1 MTKLSTQEIIK
12 EYELLGRY
20 VAEEVLLGE
29 QLLKLS
35 VEQRKAHQKTLTQQ
49 DKVRNLIDDNK

>member
-12 EYELLGRY
+12 EYEILGKC

-29 QLLKLS
+29 QLLKIS

>member
-1 MTKLSTQEIIK
+1 MTTQEIIK

-29 QLLKLS
+29 QLCQLTM
-35 VEQRKAHQKTLTQQ
+35 EQRKAHQKTLTQQ

>member
-29 QLLKLS
+29 QLLKIS